1 MDTHT
6 QLAEELDKALLKVL
20 TEGQTI
26 VDANGTPMTISPTA
40 AMLNV
45 VRGRLK
51 DLNASSIIQQNTPTS
66 DLMERFKNDPN
77 VFRLAQIDDTPDAAT
92 A

>member
-45 VRGRLK
+45 IRGRLK
-51 DLNASSIIQQNTPTS
+51 DLNVSSVIQQNTPTS
-66 DLMERFKNDPN
+66 DLMERVKNDPN
-77 VFRLAQIDDTPDAAT
+77 IFRLAPIDDTPDAAT

>member
-51 DLNASSIIQQNTPTS
+51 DLNASSVIQQNTPTS